1 MSTLR
6 ELTADSH
13 SKAENTIFMRLL
25 MAKALTPL
33 EYMDYLTQL
42 QLVYNGI
49 EYAAEKVGLLKEFE
63 GIQRSDKIRADLE
76 ESNAIN
82 RKRSHLRWTTMSYYN
97 YLINLDDKDKI
108 AAHFYVRFA
117 GDMFGGQMIKSFVPS
132 TGRMYD
138 FDNNLPA
145 LRQKMREIATPNL
158 AEEANVAFGHTIDIV
173 NDVMGVSSNYWA
185 GVS

>member
-13 SKAENTIFMRLL
+13 AKAENTVFMRLL
-25 MAKALTPL
+25 MAKAINPL

-49 EYAAEKVGLLKEFE
+49 EYAANKFGILKDFE
-63 GIQRSDKIRADLE
+63 GIQRSDKIKADLD

-82 RKRSHLRWTTMSYYN
+82 GKRSHIRWSTVAYYN
-97 YLINLDDKDKI
+97 YLIALDDKDKV

-117 GDMFGGQMIKSFVPS
+117 GDMFGGQMLKSLVPS
-132 TGRMYD
+132 TGKMYD
-138 FDNNLPA
+138 FDNNLPT
-145 LRQKMREIATPNL
+145 LRLKMRELATPNL
-158 AEEANVAFGHTIDIV
+158 ADEAKIAFNHTIDIV
-173 NDVMGVSSNYWA
+173 DDVMGVRNDIWP
-185 GVS
+185 

>member
-13 SKAENTIFMRLL
+13 AKAENTVFMRLL

-33 EYMDYLTQL
+33 EYMDYLTQF

-49 EYAAEKVGLLKEFE
+49 EYAANKVGILKEFD
-63 GIQRSDKIRADLE
+63 GIQRSDKIKADLE
-76 ESNAIN
+76 ESNTIN
-82 RKRSHLRWTTMSYYN
+82 KKRSHLRWTTVSYYN
-97 YLINLDDKDKI
+97 YLIALDDKDKI

-117 GDMFGGQMIKSFVPS
+117 GDMFGGQMIKSLVPS

-138 FDNNLPA
+138 FDGNLPA
-145 LRQKMREIATPNL
+145 LRMKMREFATPNL
-158 AEEANVAFGHTIDIV
+158 AEEAKVAFNHTIDIV
-173 NDVMGVSSNYWA
+173 DDVMGIRNDIWPQ
-185 GVS
+185 

>member
-13 SKAENTIFMRLL
+13 AKAENTVFMRLL
-25 MAKALTPL
+25 MAKAIHPL

-49 EYAAEKVGLLKEFE
+49 EYAATKVGIMKDFE
-63 GIQRSDKIRADLE
+63 GISRSDKIKADLD
-76 ESNAIN
+76 ESNSIN
-82 RKRSHLRWTTMSYYN
+82 GKRSRIRWSTVSYYN
-97 YLINLDDKDKI
+97 YLIALDDTDKV

-117 GDMFGGQMIKSFVPS
+117 GDMYGGQMLRSLVPS

-138 FDNNLPA
+138 FGDVFPV
-145 LRQKMREIATPNL
+145 LRQKMRELATPNL
-158 AEEANVAFGHTIDIV
+158 ADEAKVAFNHTIDIV
-173 NDVMGVSSNYWA
+173 DDVMGVRNDIWPQ
-185 GVS
+185 